1 MSINLRS
8 AELRK
13 AIGNNGVLTDAIAAS
28 RRNNITID
36 LSDIVNGE
44 ISRELVED
52 LGRIAA
58 EYPRLL
64 RHTTIINNTSTA
76 VNMQPIVD
84 ILARCPRPNPQ
95 LDSIKSI
102 NIQSKFDEDF
112 NLDFSR
118 INKINQLLPKLF
130 LKYIELKN
138 FHLSFRK
145 HELIL

>member
-112 NLDFSR
+112 WYFFNCFLKSLKDIFRS
-118 INKINQLLPKLF
+118 PLF
-130 LKYIELKN
+130 LGLNLALHKTFFVSKQN
-138 FHLSFRK
+138 P
-145 HELIL
+145 